1 MRARALHSINATGL
15 LFVATVAG
23 AADLHCAPGTTPIP
37 DGARSVTRS
46 IEVAPS
52 GSPVAITAVRV
63 QATLSHPWVGD
74 LRLVL
79 RHPTGVEVVLLDRPG
94 VDGGGGTGV
103 GFPGPWGCGGDD
115 VGVLF
120 DDLAVLPAEAA
131 CETAG
136 TAIVGSKQPLQ
147 SLALLNGLAPSG
159 SWTLIA
165 SDLVGQDAGSL
176 GTVCLELETT
186 SVSLCP
192 ADLDGSSTV
201 DAADLAILLGG
212 WGPGCTGCASDLNAD
227 AIIDAA
233 DLAILLGAWGRC
245 AG

>member
-1 MRARALHSINATGL
+1 MRERALHSIIAATL
-15 LFVATVAG
+15 LIAAAAG
-23 AADLHCAPGTTPIP
+23 AADLSCAPGTTLIP
-37 DGARSVTRS
+37 DGAGSITRS
-46 IEVAPS
+46 IEVAPT
-52 GSPVAITAVRV
+52 GLPLAITAVRV
-63 QATLSHPWVGD
+63 QVALSHPWVGD

-79 RHPTGVEVVLLDRPG
+79 RHPSGVEVVLLDRPG
-94 VDGGGGTGV
+94 VDSGGGAGI

-115 VGVLF
+115 LAVLF
-120 DDLAVLPAEAA
+120 DDAAILPAESA

-147 SLALLNGLAPSG
+147 PLALLNGLAPTG

-165 SDLVGQDAGSL
+165 SDLVAQDAGSL
-176 GTVCLELETT
+176 GTVCIEIETAP
-186 SVSLCP
+186 VSLCP
-192 ADLDGSSTV
+192 ADLDASGTV

-227 AIIDAA
+227 ATVDAA

-245 AG
+245 PG